1 MSNLKSIE
9 SYNLSQQLR
18 EQYQRAPRAGWDV
31 SGKRGK
37 NNHTIL
43 LNRAQVLA
51 LTDRLTSMSHS
62 TSVYAFERLNLINVL
77 EQLAKGEHD
86 AVICP
91 ECGRTYQTGWMNGKC
106 VYCQCRKGA
115 ADFVQTLLEKEES
128 DG

>member
-18 EQYQRAPRAGWDV
+18 EQYQMAPRAGWDQ
-31 SGKRGK
+31 SGKRGRD
-37 NNHTIL
+37 NHTIL
-43 LNRAQVLA
+43 VNRAQVLD
-51 LTDRLTSMSHS
+51 LTDRLRSEANIA
-62 TSVYAFERLNLINVL
+62 SVYTFERLNLVNVL
-77 EQLAKGEHD
+77 EQLARGEHD

-91 ECGRTYQTGWMNGKC
+91 ECHRTYQTGWMNGQC

-115 ADFVQTLLEKEES
+115 SDFVQKLLVES

>member
-1 MSNLKSIE
+1 MSKLKSIE
-9 SYNLSQQLR
+9 SFKLSQVLH

-31 SGKRGK
+31 SGKRGR

-43 LNRAQVLA
+43 VSRAQVLD

-77 EQLAKGEHD
+77 EQLAEGEHD

-91 ECGRTYQTGWMNGKC
+91 DCGRTYQTGWMNGQC

-115 ADFVQTLLEKEES
+115 ADFVQMLLEKEES

>member
-1 MSNLKSIE
+1 MYKLKSIE
-9 SYNLSQQLR
+9 PYKLSQELR
-18 EQYQRAPRAGWDV
+18 EQYQMAPRAGWDQP
-31 SGKRGK
+31 GKRGK

-43 LNRAQVLA
+43 VNRAQVLDMA
-51 LTDRLTSMSHS
+51 DRLTSMSHS

-77 EQLAKGEHD
+77 EQLAEGEHD

-91 ECGRTYQTGWMNGKC
+91 DCGRTYQTGWMNGQC

-115 ADFVQTLLEKEES
+115 AAFVQTLLEKEES